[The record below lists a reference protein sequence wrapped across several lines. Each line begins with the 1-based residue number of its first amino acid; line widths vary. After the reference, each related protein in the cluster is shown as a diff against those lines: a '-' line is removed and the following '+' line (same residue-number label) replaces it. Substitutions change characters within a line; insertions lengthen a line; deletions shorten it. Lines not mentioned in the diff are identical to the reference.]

1 LRAHHFIKSGDHYFK
16 PAEGA
21 DAQIFIVRLRKGVDP
36 TAKLQNALSAAW
48 ACCRCRRRYKRKPL
62 KVLKAPLP
70 AYLRNLTDP
79 YELSDT
85 LMWWETIECLR
96 KMVLVGLFIFIAY
109 GTVEQLVGGIVT
121 SLVFTVLYNNFKP
134 YDSWE
139 NDLLQQV
146 CQLALFFMLLA
157 ALMLRYEEA
166 VSTDEAW
173 SPKDDED
180 LGWALLIVTSL
191 IPLLA
196 FFMTA
201 IYDRRLLFD
210 RARRVWRTLKRMR
223 YPSFYIDAAK
233 KSADSSLSF
242 VRKAKTLAWV
252 TSTVLAPLLSE
263 YVRERWNTFAICGTI
278 LIFLIVALT
287 SGIVTSIVAFELR
300 HPAANST
307 DKAWSLKN
315 DEDLM
320 HGLIGALAI
329 PVISLCVIMCALVH
343 RYWPFQMAGDLS
355 WFLARVSSVPSKCW
369 DMSRRWIS
377 VSCYARK
384 CTRSSF
390 EAFALFIAT
399 PTVAFGI
406 ATPTV
411 ALVFLHQEA
420 NFAIKVWSPK
430 DDVDLSWVLL
440 IVASLVP
447 MLAFAGYALIHRWT
461 TSGLKWEEAGRERPT
476 TGAELTNDKLR
487 LALKSKIEFTQGEW
501 DSFGVKNL
509 RAHHFVKSGDR
520 YFKPAGIR
528 YGTSTSFISTIW
540 QTLDSSFPLRLRSRI
555 QVRFV
560 KRLGVRKKHE
570 LST

>member
-1 LRAHHFIKSGDHYFK
+1 ML
-16 PAEGA
+16 
-21 DAQIFIVRLRKGVDP
+21 
-36 TAKLQNALSAAW
+36 
-48 ACCRCRRRYKRKPL
+48 
-62 KVLKAPLP
+62 PLP
-70 AYLRNLTDP
+70 ATVQAKAAQGSQGTFACKRLPIFESTSGESPRTAPPTIYLHVWQAYLRNLTDP

-252 TSTVLAPLLSE
+252 TSTVLAPLLS
-263 YVRERWNTFAICGTI
+263 
-278 LIFLIVALT
+278 
-287 SGIVTSIVAFELR
+287 
-300 HPAANST
+300 
-307 DKAWSLKN
+307 
-315 DEDLM
+315 
-320 HGLIGALAI
+320 
-329 PVISLCVIMCALVH
+329 
-343 RYWPFQMAGDLS
+343 
-355 WFLARVSSVPSKCW
+355 
-369 DMSRRWIS
+369 
-377 VSCYARK
+377 
-384 CTRSSF
+384 
-390 EAFALFIAT
+390 
-399 PTVAFGI
+399 
-406 ATPTV
+406 
-411 ALVFLHQEA
+411 
-420 NFAIKVWSPK
+420 
-430 DDVDLSWVLL
+430 
-440 IVASLVP
+440 
-447 MLAFAGYALIHRWT
+447 
-461 TSGLKWEEAGRERPT
+461 
-476 TGAELTNDKLR
+476 
-487 LALKSKIEFTQGEW
+487 
-501 DSFGVKNL
+501 
-509 RAHHFVKSGDR
+509 
-520 YFKPAGIR
+520 
-528 YGTSTSFISTIW
+528 
-540 QTLDSSFPLRLRSRI
+540 
-555 QVRFV
+555 
-560 KRLGVRKKHE
+560 
-570 LST
+570 